1 MTDHSETA
9 WEQDEIESH
18 LRSAMDALT
27 PNVFDKIDLS
37 TPQEIY
43 VKPSRRVR
51 MYRRMRTVAMAAAA
65 CLCVAVL
72 GGGVSFYQNHR
83 VDSVIGID
91 VNPSIELS
99 VNRNEKVLQANP
111 LNEDAETILDDMNLK
126 NVDLDIAVN
135 ALIGSMVR
143 NGYLDELDNA
153 ILVTVSNENEKK
165 ASSLRQDV
173 VGDVESSLQE
183 HAVQAVVYDQRMKV
197 TGEIQDLAEKYNIS
211 YGKAYFLRELIRDN
225 DLTENDMKKFAGMTM
240 EEIAREIADRAYTV
254 GYSKTD
260 STIETDAALV
270 HEVTLP
276 QTEEE
281 TLAETTVESTGQPE
295 NEPTPAEQPST
306 AARPVETT
314 AAADEDEEEVDS
326 GGKKAKIDYVD
337 YESGSLNIVFK
348 EKVKWK
354 NPTVSVVDPD
364 GQSYSARITDT
375 GGTSCEIHVKG
386 LPANTECTFTLGGV
400 AVETTA
406 AADEDEEEVDS
417 GGKKAKIDYVD
428 YESGSLNI
436 VFKEK
441 VKWKNPTVSVVD
453 PDGQSYSA
461 RITDTGGTSCEIHVK
476 GLPANTECTF
486 TLGGVAVRDGGS
498 FGTIKGYFETPD
510 IADDLMDED
519 DDDADDETVE
529 TKPSE
534 TSRAPETLTEAVKES
549 THSETEY
556 SQMETKQTE
565 KETKTDAESAN

>member
-1 MTDHSETA
+1 M
-9 WEQDEIESH
+9 
-18 LRSAMDALT
+18 
-27 PNVFDKIDLS
+27 
-37 TPQEIY
+37 
-43 VKPSRRVR
+43 
-51 MYRRMRTVAMAAAA
+51 
-65 CLCVAVL
+65 
-72 GGGVSFYQNHR
+72 
-83 VDSVIGID
+83 
-91 VNPSIELS
+91 
-99 VNRNEKVLQANP
+99 
-111 LNEDAETILDDMNLK
+111 
-126 NVDLDIAVN
+126 
-135 ALIGSMVR
+135 
-143 NGYLDELDNA
+143 
-153 ILVTVSNENEKK
+153 
-165 ASSLRQDV
+165 RQDV

-260 STIETDAALV
+260 ST
-270 HEVTLP
+270 
-276 QTEEE
+276 
-281 TLAETTVESTGQPE
+281 GQPE

-306 AARPVETT
+306 AVRP
-314 AAADEDEEEVDS
+314 
-326 GGKKAKIDYVD
+326 
-337 YESGSLNIVFK
+337 
-348 EKVKWK
+348 
-354 NPTVSVVDPD
+354 
-364 GQSYSARITDT
+364 
-375 GGTSCEIHVKG
+375 
-386 LPANTECTFTLGGV
+386 
-400 AVETTA
+400 VETTA

-498 FGTIKGYFETPD
+498 FGTVKGYFETPD
-510 IADDLMDED
+510 IADDLIDED

-556 SQMETKQTE
+556 SQMETKPTE